1 MENLFSQFQG
11 ADLDRLI
18 DCIKAIKNAG
28 LSVDK
33 YTMAGV
39 NDSSGNVWVASEDW
53 AGCVYCS
60 IGFDV
65 QWNWSC
71 GNCGEEY
78 DFDTYQEMETFA
90 QGQNEETGHEGCHS
104 CCEVEGEE

>member
-11 ADLDRLI
+11 ADLDRLM
-18 DCIKAIKNAG
+18 DCIKAIKDAG
-28 LSVDK
+28 LTVDK

-39 NDSSGNVWVASEDW
+39 NDSSGNVWVANESW
-53 AGCVYCS
+53 RGCVYCS

-65 QWNWSC
+65 QWSWYC

-78 DFDTYQEMETFA
+78 DFDTYQEMEDFA
-90 QGQNEETGHEGCHS
+90 DAQETATDFEGCHQ
-104 CCEVEGEE
+104 CCEVEGE